1 MTSPNT
7 ELRAVVDEL
16 ASALQS
22 AIVLA
27 AKLATS
33 MRAEAH
39 EADVLYQAVAR
50 AASAL
55 HQLLPTSD
63 ES

>member
-1 MTSPNT
+1 MTLPT
-7 ELRAVVDEL
+7 PDIKAVSDEL
-16 ASALQS
+16 ANALQS

-33 MRAEAH
+33 LRADAH
-39 EADVLYQAVAR
+39 EADVLYQAVTR

-55 HQLLPTSD
+55 QRLQPNGDRT
-63 ES
+63 